1 MNIPFLNKYTVDS
14 VIAPVKKL
22 FEELNNVIDFLDG
35 VVQTQEV
42 LIQEAI
48 VKKCAAEDELIRAEA
63 LRDKL
68 GDLLGV

>member
-22 FEELNNVIDFLDG
+22 FEELDNVIEYQDD

-48 VKKCAAEDELIRAEA
+48 GKKRAAAEEVRKAEA
-63 LRDKL
+63 LKNKL

>member
-1 MNIPFLNKYTVDS
+1 MKIFSIGKYTVDS

-22 FEELNNVIDFLDG
+22 LEELDNVIEFQDDLA
-35 VVQTQEV
+35 QTQEV

-48 VKKCAAEDELIRAEA
+48 IKKRAAAAEVRRAEA
-63 LRDKL
+63 LKNKL